1 MVIARYTPDFRD
13 RWNDF
18 AARSR
23 CPSFLFRR
31 DYMEYHSDRFAD
43 CSLLAFNTRGRL
55 LAMLPAEISGDTVS
69 SHRGL
74 SYGGWIT
81 PRRHFNG
88 TTMLELF
95 EAATEHLRAAG
106 VKRLVY
112 SPQPHIY
119 TGVPSDEDVYALFRL
134 GAAQT
139 SCVLSSA
146 INLRNPNPWNESTR
160 QALKLAVTSG
170 VEVHESADYPA
181 YWEILSNRLE
191 TRHGTRPVH
200 SLDEITRLATLFHD
214 NIRLYTATIDG
225 ETAAGAVIYFCG
237 RTAKIQYMATTEKGR
252 DTKAL
257 AAVIDHVLSLCRP
270 SFDYLDMG
278 GSTEKGGSVLN
289 SGLLLQKSGFGASGV
304 AYHTYTL
311 SL

>member
-88 TTMLELF
+88 TTMLDLF

-134 GAAQT
+134 GAVQT

-146 INLRNPNPWNESTR
+146 INLRN
-160 QALKLAVTSG
+160 Q
-170 VEVHESADYPA
+170 
-181 YWEILSNRLE
+181 I
-191 TRHGTRPVH
+191 
-200 SLDEITRLATLFHD
+200 
-214 NIRLYTATIDG
+214 
-225 ETAAGAVIYFCG
+225 G
-237 RTAKIQYMATTEKGR
+237 RA
-252 DTKAL
+252 
-257 AAVIDHVLSLCRP
+257 HV
-270 SFDYLDMG
+270 
-278 GSTEKGGSVLN
+278 
-289 SGLLLQKSGFGASGV
+289 
-304 AYHTYTL
+304 
-311 SL
+311 